1 MEAYRDESYAMSTFD
16 GRSVL
21 ITGGGTGIGK
31 GCAHHF
37 LALGAVVTIAGPDG
51 DVLESAAAE
60 LRDATGCDAVRT
72 AVCDVTDED
81 LVRRAVATAA
91 EDAGLDVLVANAGT
105 GWPGPVQLLDKAQWH
120 IAYDV
125 NVVGT
130 ALCIKHASPV
140 MRARGTGAVVA
151 ISSVE
156 ALRAG
161 KFMPTY
167 NVTKAALDTL
177 VACAARELGPLGI
190 RVNGIRPGVVLTEA
204 VRAQLTE
211 KSLQAGLRQ
220 TYLGRLGTPADIA
233 KAAAFLASEDASWV
247 TGQMLN
253 VCGGLSVHDG
263 ANYEGL
269 ARMVFGDKEIDDVS
283 ATTAEATR

>member
-1 MEAYRDESYAMSTFD
+1 MSAFE

-21 ITGGGTGIGK
+21 VTGGGTGIGK
-31 GCAHHF
+31 GCALAF
-37 LALGAVVTIAGPDG
+37 LQGGATVTIAGPQG

-60 LRDATGCDAVRT
+60 LIQEAGRGEVRT

-81 LVRRAVATAA
+81 LVRQAVAVAS
-91 EDAGLDVLVANAGT
+91 DPSGLDVLVANAGT

-130 ALCIKHASPV
+130 ALCIKHATRA
-140 MRARGTGAVVA
+140 MRGRNGAAVVA
-151 ISSVE
+151 VSSVE
-156 ALRAG
+156 ALRAS
-161 KFMPTY
+161 KFMPAY
-167 NVTKAALDTL
+167 NVTKAALDSL
-177 VACAARELGPLGI
+177 IACAARELGPLGI
-190 RVNGIRPGVVLTEA
+190 RVNGVRPGVVLTDA

-211 KSLQAGLRQ
+211 KSVAAGLRQ
-220 TYLGRLGTPADIA
+220 TYLGRLGTPTDIA
-233 KAAAFLASEDASWV
+233 QAVVFFASDAASWV

-269 ARMVFGDKEIDDVS
+269 ARMVFGDDAIDETKPGES
-283 ATTAEATR
+283 SPRQ

>member
-1 MEAYRDESYAMSTFD
+1 MITFD

-21 ITGGGTGIGK
+21 VTGGGTGIGK
-31 GCAHHF
+31 GCALLF
-37 LALGAVVTIAGPDG
+37 LERGASVTIAGPDG
-51 DVLESAAAE
+51 GVLESAAAE
-60 LRDATGCDAVRT
+60 LTQMTGRTEVRT
-72 AVCDVTDED
+72 AVCDVTEEEQ
-81 LVRRAVATAA
+81 VRQAVAVATEAG
-91 EDAGLDVLVANAGT
+91 GLDVLVANAGT

-130 ALCIKHASPV
+130 ALCIKHASLA
-140 MRARGTGAVVA
+140 MRTGGRGAVVA

-161 KFMPTY
+161 KFMPAY
-167 NVTKAALDTL
+167 NVTKAALDSL
-177 VACAARELGPLGI
+177 VACAARELGGLGI
-190 RVNGIRPGVVLTEA
+190 RVNGVRPGVVLTEA
-204 VRAQLTE
+204 VQAQLTE
-211 KSLQAGLRQ
+211 KSISAGLRQ

-233 KAAAFLASEDASWV
+233 RAVAFLASDESSWV

-263 ANYEGL
+263 ASYEGL
-269 ARMVFGDKEIDDVS
+269 ARMVFGDDAIDEVRPGAS
-283 ATTAEATR
+283 SPKP

>member
-1 MEAYRDESYAMSTFD
+1 MSDFD

-21 ITGGGTGIGK
+21 VTGGGTGIGK
-31 GCAHHF
+31 GCASLF
-37 LALGAVVTIAGPDG
+37 LERGASVTIAGPDG
-51 DVLESAAAE
+51 EILESAAAE
-60 LRDATGCDAVRT
+60 LHQMTGRAAVRT

-81 LVRRAVATAA
+81 QVRNAVAVATEAG
-91 EDAGLDVLVANAGT
+91 GLDVLVANAGT

-130 ALCIKHASPV
+130 ALCIKHASV
-140 MRARGTGAVVA
+140 AMRSAGRGAVVA

-161 KFMPTY
+161 KFMPAY
-167 NVTKAALDTL
+167 NVTKAALDSL
-177 VACAARELGPLGI
+177 VACAARELGGLGI
-190 RVNGIRPGVVLTEA
+190 RVNGVRPGVVLTDA
-204 VRAQLTE
+204 VQAQLTE
-211 KSLQAGLRQ
+211 KSIAAGLRQ

-233 KAAAFLASEDASWV
+233 RAVAFLASDESSWV

-263 ANYEGL
+263 ASYEGL
-269 ARMVFGDKEIDDVS
+269 ARMVFGDDAINEVKPRESSDAS
-283 ATTAEATR
+283 

>member
-1 MEAYRDESYAMSTFD
+1 MEGQPHEEHAMSTFD

-21 ITGGGTGIGK
+21 VTGGGTGIGK
-31 GCAHHF
+31 GCALRF
-37 LALGAVVTIAGPDG
+37 LESGATVTIAGPDG
-51 DVLESAAAE
+51 DVLESAAIE
-60 LRDATGCDAVRT
+60 LRQVTGRSTVRT
-72 AVCDVTDED
+72 AVCDVTDEEQ
-81 LVRRAVATAA
+81 VRQAVAVAT
-91 EDAGLDVLVANAGT
+91 DGGGLDVLVANAGT

-130 ALCIKHASPV
+130 ALCIKHATV
-140 MRARGTGAVVA
+140 AMRARGRGAVVA

-161 KFMPTY
+161 KFMPAY
-167 NVTKAALDTL
+167 NITKAALDSL
-177 VACAARELGPLGI
+177 VACAARELGGFGI
-190 RVNGIRPGVVLTEA
+190 RVNGVRPGVVLTDS
-204 VRAQLTE
+204 VQAQLTE
-211 KSLQAGLRQ
+211 KSIAAGLRQ

-233 KAAAFLASEDASWV
+233 GAVAFLASEDASWV

-253 VCGGLSVHDG
+253 VCGGLSIHDG

-269 ARMVFGDKEIDDVS
+269 ARMVFGDEAIDDVKPS
-283 ATTAEATR
+283 GSSTTP

>member
-1 MEAYRDESYAMSTFD
+1 MSTFD

-31 GCAHHF
+31 GCAQHF
-37 LALGAVVTIAGPDG
+37 LAHGATITIAGPDG
-51 DVLESAAAE
+51 DVLELAAAE
-60 LRDATGCDAVRT
+60 LRNATGNDAVRT
-72 AVCDVTDED
+72 TVCDVTEED
-81 LVRRAVATAA
+81 QVERAVATAA
-91 EDAGLDVLVANAGT
+91 KDGTLDVLVANAGT
-105 GWPGPVQLLDKAQWH
+105 AWPGPVQLLDKAQWH
-120 IAYDV
+120 LAYDV

-140 MRARGTGAVVA
+140 MRGRGTGAVVA

-156 ALRAG
+156 ALRANR
-161 KFMPTY
+161 FMPTY

-190 RVNGIRPGVVLTEA
+190 RVNGVRPGVVLTDA

-211 KSLQAGLRQ
+211 SSLQAGLRQ
-220 TYLGRLGTPADIA
+220 SYLGRYGTPADIA
-233 KAAAFLASEDASWV
+233 KAVGFLASEEASWV

-253 VCGGLSVHDG
+253 VCGGLSVH
-263 ANYEGL
+263 ANFEGL
-269 ARMVFGDKEIDDVS
+269 ARMVFGDKEIDAVS
-283 ATTAEATR
+283 APGAGHAG

>member
-1 MEAYRDESYAMSTFD
+1 MTAFERRT
-16 GRSVL
+16 VL
-21 ITGGGTGIGK
+21 VTGGGTGIGK
-31 GCAHHF
+31 GCALHF
-37 LALGAVVTIAGPDG
+37 LEGGATVTIAGPDG
-51 DVLESAAAE
+51 DVLESAASE
-60 LRDATGCDAVRT
+60 LVEATGRDTVRT

-81 LVRRAVATAA
+81 LVRKAVAVAA
-91 EDAGLDVLVANAGT
+91 DTSGLDVLVANAGT

-130 ALCIKHASPV
+130 ALCIKHATRA
-140 MRARGTGAVVA
+140 MRGRSGGAMVA
-151 ISSVE
+151 VSSVE
-156 ALRAG
+156 ALRAS
-161 KFMPTY
+161 KFMPAY
-167 NVTKAALDTL
+167 NVTKAALDSL

-190 RVNGIRPGVVLTEA
+190 RVNGVRPGVVLTDA

-211 KSLQAGLRQ
+211 KSVAAGLRQ
-220 TYLGRLGTPADIA
+220 TYLGRLGTPTDIA
-233 KAAAFLASEDASWV
+233 QAVAFLASDAASWV

-269 ARMVFGDKEIDDVS
+269 ARMLFGDEAIDGTKS
-283 ATTAEATR
+283 GGSSPPQ

>member
-1 MEAYRDESYAMSTFD
+1 MSTFE

-21 ITGGGTGIGK
+21 VTGGGTGIGK
-31 GCAHHF
+31 GCAQHF
-37 LALGAVVTIAGPDG
+37 LASGATVTIAGPDG
-51 DVLESAAAE
+51 EILESAATE
-60 LRDATGCDAVRT
+60 LVQATGRTAVRT

-81 LVRRAVATAA
+81 LVREAVGVAT
-91 EDAGLDVLVANAGT
+91 ETGGLDVLVANAGT

-120 IAYDV
+120 TAYDV

-130 ALCIKHASPV
+130 ALCIKHAAHA
-140 MRARGTGAVVA
+140 MRDRDGCAIVAV
-151 ISSVE
+151 SSVE
-156 ALRAG
+156 ALRAS
-161 KFMPTY
+161 KFMAAY
-167 NVTKAALDTL
+167 NVTKAALDSL

-190 RVNGIRPGVVLTEA
+190 RVNGVRPGVVLTDA

-211 KSLQAGLRQ
+211 KSVSAGLRQ

-233 KAAAFLASEDASWV
+233 QAVAFLASDAASWV

-269 ARMVFGDKEIDDVS
+269 ARMLFGDDAIDELKPRGPS
-283 ATTAEATR
+283 PTR

>member
-1 MEAYRDESYAMSTFD
+1 MEAYLEQSHAVSTFD

-21 ITGGGTGIGK
+21 VTGGGTGIGK
-31 GCAHHF
+31 GCAQHF
-37 LALGAVVTIAGPDG
+37 LAHGATVTVAGPDG
-51 DVLESAAAE
+51 DVLESAATE
-60 LRDATGCDAVRT
+60 LRDTTGNDAVRT
-72 AVCDVTDED
+72 AVCDVTEEEQ
-81 LVRRAVATAA
+81 VQRAVATAA
-91 EDAGLDVLVANAGT
+91 KGGSLDVLVANAGT
-105 GWPGPVQLLDKAQWH
+105 AWPGPVQLLDKAQWH

-130 ALCIKHASPV
+130 ALCIKHTSPLL
-140 MRARGTGAVVA
+140 RGRGTGAVVA

-156 ALRAG
+156 ALRANR
-161 KFMPTY
+161 FMPTY
-167 NVTKAALDTL
+167 NVTKAALDSL

-190 RVNGIRPGVVLTEA
+190 RVNGVRPGVVLTEA

-211 KSLQAGLRQ
+211 SSVQAGLRQ

-269 ARMVFGDKEIDDVS
+269 ARIVFGDEEIDDVS

>member
-1 MEAYRDESYAMSTFD
+1 MSTFD
-16 GRSVL
+16 GCSVL
-21 ITGGGTGIGK
+21 VTGGGTGIGK
-31 GCAHHF
+31 GCAMLF
-37 LALGAVVTIAGPDG
+37 LERGASVTIAGPDG

-60 LRDATGCDAVRT
+60 LLQLTGRAAVRT

-81 LVRRAVATAA
+81 HVRNAVAVAA
-91 EDAGLDVLVANAGT
+91 ETGGLDVLVANAGT
-105 GWPGPVQLLDKAQWH
+105 GWPGPVQLLNKAQWH

-130 ALCIKHASPV
+130 ALCIKHASLA
-140 MRARGTGAVVA
+140 MRARGRGAVVA

-161 KFMPTY
+161 KFMPAY
-167 NVTKAALDTL
+167 NVTKAALDSL
-177 VACAARELGPLGI
+177 VICAARELGGLGI
-190 RVNGIRPGVVLTEA
+190 RVNGVRPGVVLTDA
-204 VRAQLTE
+204 VQAQLTE
-211 KSLQAGLRQ
+211 RSIAAGLRQ

-233 KAAAFLASEDASWV
+233 RAVAFLSSDESSWV

-263 ANYEGL
+263 ASYEGL
-269 ARMVFGDKEIDDVS
+269 ARMVFGDDAIDDVKPDAAS
-283 ATTAEATR
+283 RAP

>member
-1 MEAYRDESYAMSTFD
+1 MNTGE
-16 GRSVL
+16 GLSVL
-21 ITGGGTGIGK
+21 VTGGGTGIGK
-31 GCAHHF
+31 GCALRF
-37 LALGAVVTIAGPDG
+37 LQRGATVTIAGPDG
-51 DVLESAAAE
+51 DVLASAATE
-60 LRDATGCDAVRT
+60 LRAATGRDTVRT

-81 LVRRAVATAA
+81 LVREAVAVATDA
-91 EDAGLDVLVANAGT
+91 AGLDVLVANAGT
-105 GWPGPVQLLDKAQWH
+105 GWPGPLQLLDKAQWH

-130 ALCIKHASPV
+130 ALCIKHATTA
-140 MRARGTGAVVA
+140 MRANGSGAVVA

-161 KFMPTY
+161 KYMPAY
-167 NVTKAALDTL
+167 NVTKSALDSL

-190 RVNGIRPGVVLTEA
+190 RVNGVRPGVVLTDA
-204 VRAQLTE
+204 VRSQLTE
-211 KSLQAGLRQ
+211 KSIAAGLRQ

-233 KAAAFLASEDASWV
+233 GAVAFLASDDASWI

-263 ANYEGL
+263 ASYEGL
-269 ARMVFGDKEIDDVS
+269 ARMVFGDEAIDDVKPHGS
-283 ATTAEATR
+283 SRTP

>member
-1 MEAYRDESYAMSTFD
+1 MSTFE

-21 ITGGGTGIGK
+21 VTGGGTGIGK
-31 GCAHHF
+31 GCALHF
-37 LALGAVVTIAGPDG
+37 LEHGAIVTIAGPEG
-51 DVLESAAAE
+51 DVLESAATE
-60 LRDATGCDAVRT
+60 LRHATGRSAVRT

-81 LVRRAVATAA
+81 LVRDAVATAV
-91 EDAGLDVLVANAGT
+91 DDGGLDVLVANAGT

-120 IAYDV
+120 VAYDV

-130 ALCIKHASPV
+130 ALCIKHASHA
-140 MRARGTGAVVA
+140 MRSRGGGAVVA
-151 ISSVE
+151 LSSVE

-161 KFMPTY
+161 KFMPAY
-167 NVTKAALDTL
+167 NVTKAALDSL
-177 VACAARELGPLGI
+177 VACAARELGALGI
-190 RVNGIRPGVVLTEA
+190 RVNGVRPGVILTDA
-204 VRAQLTE
+204 VRTQLTE
-211 KSLQAGLRQ
+211 KSVAAGLRQ

-233 KAAAFLASEDASWV
+233 QAVAFLASDDASWV

-269 ARMVFGDKEIDDVS
+269 ARMVFGDEHIDATKPRGSSS
-283 ATTAEATR
+283 AP

>member
-1 MEAYRDESYAMSTFD
+1 MSTFH

-31 GCAHHF
+31 GCAEHF
-37 LALGAVVTIAGPDG
+37 LASGATVTIAGPDI
-51 DVLESAAAE
+51 DVLESAAGE
-60 LRDATGCDAVRT
+60 LRQSSGPGTART
-72 AVCDVTDED
+72 VVCDVTDED
-81 LVRRAVATAA
+81 LVQRAVAVAA
-91 EDAGLDVLVANAGT
+91 DDVGLDVLVANAGT
-105 GWPGPVQLLDKAQWH
+105 AWPGPVQLLDKAQWH

-130 ALCIKHASPV
+130 ALCIKHASRV
-140 MRARGTGAVVA
+140 MRGSGSGAVVA

-156 ALRAG
+156 ALRASR
-161 KFMPTY
+161 FMPAY

-190 RVNGIRPGVVLTEA
+190 RVNGVRPGVVLTEA

-211 KSLQAGLRQ
+211 KSLAAGLRQ

-233 KAAAFLASEDASWV
+233 GAVAFLSSPDASWV

-269 ARMVFGDKEIDDVS
+269 ARMVFGDSAIDDVKPS
-283 ATTAEATR
+283 AHGEIP

>member
-1 MEAYRDESYAMSTFD
+1 MSTFS

-21 ITGGGTGIGK
+21 VTGGGTGIGK
-31 GCAHHF
+31 GCALHF
-37 LALGAVVTIAGPDG
+37 LEQGATVTIAGPDG
-51 DVLESAAAE
+51 EVLESAAAE
-60 LRDATGCDAVRT
+60 LIQATGRSTMRT
-72 AVCDVTDED
+72 AVCDVTDEE
-81 LVRRAVATAA
+81 LVREAVAIAV
-91 EDAGLDVLVANAGT
+91 DGGGLDVLVANAGT

-130 ALCIKHASPV
+130 ALCMKHASRA
-140 MRARGTGAVVA
+140 MRDRGGAVVA

-161 KFMPTY
+161 KFMPAY
-167 NVTKAALDTL
+167 NVTKAALDSL
-177 VACAARELGPLGI
+177 VVCAAREFGALGI
-190 RVNGIRPGVVLTEA
+190 RVNGVRPGVVLTDA
-204 VRAQLTE
+204 VQTQLTE
-211 KSLQAGLRQ
+211 KSVAAGLRQ
-220 TYLGRLGTPADIA
+220 TYVGRLGTPADIA
-233 KAAAFLASEDASWV
+233 QAVAFLASDNASFI

-269 ARMVFGDKEIDDVS
+269 ARMVFGDEAIDDVKPRGS
-283 ATTAEATR
+283 TPRA

>member
-1 MEAYRDESYAMSTFD
+1 M
-16 GRSVL
+16 
-21 ITGGGTGIGK
+21 
-31 GCAHHF
+31 
-37 LALGAVVTIAGPDG
+37 
-51 DVLESAAAE
+51 
-60 LRDATGCDAVRT
+60 
-72 AVCDVTDED
+72 
-81 LVRRAVATAA
+81 
-91 EDAGLDVLVANAGT
+91 
-105 GWPGPVQLLDKAQWH
+105 DKAQWH
-120 IAYDV
+120 FAYDV

-140 MRARGTGAVVA
+140 MRGRGTGAVVA

-156 ALRAG
+156 ALRASR
-161 KFMPTY
+161 FMPTY

-177 VACAARELGPLGI
+177 VACAACELGPFGI

-220 TYLGRLGTPADIA
+220 TYLGRLGTVADIA
-233 KAAAFLASEDASWV
+233 KAVGFLASEDASWV

-269 ARMVFGDKEIDDVS
+269 ARMVFGDSAIDDVF
-283 ATTAEATR
+283 ATTAERTR

>member
-1 MEAYRDESYAMSTFD
+1 MSAFE
-16 GRSVL
+16 GRLVL
-21 ITGGGTGIGK
+21 VTGGGTGIGK
-31 GCAHHF
+31 GCALAF
-37 LALGAVVTIAGPDG
+37 LQGGATVTIAGPQG

-60 LRDATGCDAVRT
+60 LIQEAGRGEVRT

-81 LVRRAVATAA
+81 LVRQAVAVAS
-91 EDAGLDVLVANAGT
+91 DPSGLDVLVANAGT

-130 ALCIKHASPV
+130 ALCIKHATRA
-140 MRARGTGAVVA
+140 MRGRNGAAVVA
-151 ISSVE
+151 VSSVE
-156 ALRAG
+156 ALRAS
-161 KFMPTY
+161 KFMPAY
-167 NVTKAALDTL
+167 NVTKAALDSL
-177 VACAARELGPLGI
+177 IACAARELGPLGI
-190 RVNGIRPGVVLTEA
+190 RVNGVRPGVVLTDA

-211 KSLQAGLRQ
+211 KSVAAGLRQ
-220 TYLGRLGTPADIA
+220 TYLGRLGTPTDIA
-233 KAAAFLASEDASWV
+233 QAVVFFASDAASWV

-269 ARMVFGDKEIDDVS
+269 ARMVFGDDAIDETKPGES
-283 ATTAEATR
+283 SPRQ

>member
-1 MEAYRDESYAMSTFD
+1 MSTFD

-31 GCAHHF
+31 GCAQHF
-37 LALGAVVTIAGPDG
+37 LAHGATVTIAGPDG

-60 LRDATGCDAVRT
+60 LRDATGNDAVRT
-72 AVCDVTDED
+72 AVCDVTEEEM
-81 LVRRAVATAA
+81 VQRAVATAT
-91 EDAGLDVLVANAGT
+91 EDGGLDVLVANAGT
-105 GWPGPVQLLDKAQWH
+105 GWPGPVQLMDKAQWH

-140 MRARGTGAVVA
+140 MRSRGTGAVVA

-156 ALRAG
+156 AVRAS
-161 KFMPTY
+161 KFMPAY

-190 RVNGIRPGVVLTEA
+190 RVNAIRPGVVLTEA

-233 KAAAFLASEDASWV
+233 KAVGFLASADASWV

-269 ARMVFGDKEIDDVS
+269 ARMVFGDKEIDDIS
-283 ATTAEATR
+283 AERAR

>member
-1 MEAYRDESYAMSTFD
+1 MNAFE

-21 ITGGGTGIGK
+21 VTGGGTGIGK
-31 GCAHHF
+31 GCALAF
-37 LALGAVVTIAGPDG
+37 LKGGATVTIAGPDG
-51 DVLESAAAE
+51 DVLKSAAAE
-60 LRDATGCDAVRT
+60 LIQEAGRDAVRT
-72 AVCDVTDED
+72 AVCDVTDEN
-81 LVRRAVATAA
+81 LVRQAVAVAS
-91 EDAGLDVLVANAGT
+91 DPSGVDVLVANAGT

-130 ALCIKHASPV
+130 AVCIKHASAA
-140 MRARGTGAVVA
+140 MRSRGGGAVVA

-161 KFMPTY
+161 KNMPAY
-167 NVTKAALDTL
+167 NVTKAALDSL
-177 VACAARELGPLGI
+177 VTCAARELGPLGI
-190 RVNGIRPGVVLTEA
+190 RVNGVRPGVVLTDA
-204 VRAQLTE
+204 VRSQLTE
-211 KSLQAGLRQ
+211 KSIAAGLRQ

-233 KAAAFLASEDASWV
+233 GAVTFLASDDASWI

-269 ARMVFGDKEIDDVS
+269 ARMVFGDDAIDATKPARSS
-283 ATTAEATR
+283 APQ

>member
-1 MEAYRDESYAMSTFD
+1 MTARRD
-16 GRSVL
+16 
-21 ITGGGTGIGK
+21 
-31 GCAHHF
+31 
-37 LALGAVVTIAGPDG
+37 
-51 DVLESAAAE
+51 
-60 LRDATGCDAVRT
+60 
-72 AVCDVTDED
+72 
-81 LVRRAVATAA
+81 
-91 EDAGLDVLVANAGT
+91 
-105 GWPGPVQLLDKAQWH
+105 
-120 IAYDV
+120 
-125 NVVGT
+125 
-130 ALCIKHASPV
+130 
-140 MRARGTGAVVA
+140 RGTGAVVV

-156 ALRAG
+156 AVRAS

-204 VRAQLTE
+204 VSAQLTE

-233 KAAAFLASEDASWV
+233 KAAAFLASDDASWV

-269 ARMVFGDKEIDDVS
+269 ARMVFGDKEIDDIS

>member
-1 MEAYRDESYAMSTFD
+1 MEAYRDERRAMSTLG
-16 GRSVL
+16 GRAVL
-21 ITGGGTGIGK
+21 ITGGGTGIGR
-31 GCAHHF
+31 GCARHF
-37 LALGAVVTIAGPDG
+37 LTHGATVTIAGPDG
-51 DVLESAAAE
+51 EVLDSAAAE

-72 AVCDVTDED
+72 AVCDVTEEEQ
-81 LVRRAVATAA
+81 VQRAVATAT
-91 EDAGLDVLVANAGT
+91 EDGGLDVLIANAGT
-105 GWPGPVQLLDKAQWH
+105 AWPGPVQLLDKVQWH

-130 ALCIKHASPV
+130 ALCIKHSSPV
-140 MRARGTGAVVA
+140 MRDRGTGAVVA

-156 ALRAG
+156 AVRAS

-204 VRAQLTE
+204 VSAQLTE

-233 KAAAFLASEDASWV
+233 KAAVFLASDEASWV

-269 ARMVFGDKEIDDVS
+269 ARMVFGDSAIDEIS
-283 ATTAEATR
+283 APATERAR

>member
-1 MEAYRDESYAMSTFD
+1 MSTFE

-21 ITGGGTGIGK
+21 VTGGSTGIGK
-31 GCAHHF
+31 GCALHF
-37 LALGAVVTIAGPDG
+37 LEGGATVTIAGPDG
-51 DVLESAAAE
+51 EILESAAAE
-60 LRDATGCDAVRT
+60 LVQATGRTAVRT

-81 LVRRAVATAA
+81 LVREAMAVATEAG
-91 EDAGLDVLVANAGT
+91 GLDVLVANAGT
-105 GWPGPVQLLDKAQWH
+105 GWPGPVELLDKAQWH

-130 ALCIKHASPV
+130 ALCIKHAAHT
-140 MRARGTGAVVA
+140 MRDRGGGAVVA
-151 ISSVE
+151 VSSVE
-156 ALRAG
+156 ALRAS
-161 KFMPTY
+161 KFMPAY
-167 NVTKAALDTL
+167 NVTKAALDSL

-190 RVNGIRPGVVLTEA
+190 RVNGVRPGVVLTEA

-211 KSLQAGLRQ
+211 KSVAAGLRQ

-233 KAAAFLASEDASWV
+233 QAVAFLASDAASWV

-269 ARMVFGDKEIDDVS
+269 ARMLFGDDAIDDIKPRGPG
-283 ATTAEATR
+283 TTR

>member
-1 MEAYRDESYAMSTFD
+1 MSTFD

-31 GCAHHF
+31 GCAQHF
-37 LALGAVVTIAGPDG
+37 LAHGATVTIAGPDG

-60 LRDATGCDAVRT
+60 LRDATGNDAVRT
-72 AVCDVTDED
+72 AVCDVTEEE
-81 LVRRAVATAA
+81 LVQRAVATAT
-91 EDAGLDVLVANAGT
+91 EDGGLDVLVANAGT
-105 GWPGPVQLLDKAQWH
+105 GWPGPVQLMDKAQWH

-130 ALCIKHASPV
+130 ALCIKHASPA
-140 MRARGTGAVVA
+140 MRSRGTGAVVA

-156 ALRAG
+156 ALRAS
-161 KFMPTY
+161 KFMPAY

-233 KAAAFLASEDASWV
+233 KAVGFLASEDASWV

-269 ARMVFGDKEIDDVS
+269 ARMVFGDKEIDDIS
-283 ATTAEATR
+283 AERAR

>member
-1 MEAYRDESYAMSTFD
+1 VSIFD

-21 ITGGGTGIGK
+21 VTGGGTGIGK
-31 GCAHHF
+31 GCAQHF
-37 LALGAVVTIAGPDG
+37 LAHGATVTIAGPDG

-60 LRDATGCDAVRT
+60 LRDTTGNDAVRT
-72 AVCDVTDED
+72 ALCDVTEEEQ
-81 LVRRAVATAA
+81 VQRAVATATH
-91 EDAGLDVLVANAGT
+91 DGGLDVLVANAGT
-105 GWPGPVQLLDKAQWH
+105 AWPGPVQLMDKAQWH
-120 IAYDV
+120 FAYDV

-140 MRARGTGAVVA
+140 MRAHGAGAVVA

-156 ALRAG
+156 ALRANR
-161 KFMPTY
+161 FMPTY

-190 RVNGIRPGVVLTEA
+190 RVNGVRPGVVLTEA

-233 KAAAFLASEDASWV
+233 KAVGFLASEDASWV

-263 ANYEGL
+263 ANFEGL
-269 ARMVFGDKEIDDVS
+269 ARLVFGDAEIDALS
-283 ATTAEATR
+283 APGADHPE

>member
-1 MEAYRDESYAMSTFD
+1 MSAFD
-16 GRSVL
+16 GQSVL

-31 GCAHHF
+31 GCAEHF
-37 LALGAVVTIAGPDG
+37 LARGATVTIAGPDA
-51 DVLESAAAE
+51 DVLESAASD
-60 LRDATGCDAVRT
+60 LRQSTGRSTVRT
-72 AVCDVTDED
+72 VVCDVTDEE
-81 LVRRAVATAA
+81 LVREAVTVAVGAG
-91 EDAGLDVLVANAGT
+91 GLDVLVANAGT
-105 GWPGPVQLLDKAQWH
+105 GWPGPVQLLDKAGWH
-120 IAYDV
+120 VAYDV
-125 NVVGT
+125 NVIGT
-130 ALCIKHASPV
+130 ALCIKHASPF
-140 MRARGTGAVVA
+140 MRDSGTGAVVA

-156 ALRAG
+156 ALRASR
-161 KFMPTY
+161 FMPTY

-211 KSLQAGLRQ
+211 KSLAAGLRQ

-233 KAAAFLASEDASWV
+233 GAVAFLCSPDASWV

-269 ARMVFGDKEIDDVS
+269 ARMVFGDSEIDDVKPS
-283 ATTAEATR
+283 AHGELA

>member
-1 MEAYRDESYAMSTFD
+1 MSTFH

-31 GCAHHF
+31 GCAEHF
-37 LALGAVVTIAGPDG
+37 LARGATVTIAGPDV
-51 DVLESAAAE
+51 DVLESAAGE
-60 LRDATGCDAVRT
+60 LRQITGRSTVRT
-72 AVCDVTDED
+72 VVCDVTDED
-81 LVRRAVATAA
+81 LVQRAVAMAA
-91 EDAGLDVLVANAGT
+91 DGVGLDVLVANAGT
-105 GWPGPVQLLDKAQWH
+105 AWPDPVQPLDKAQWH
-120 IAYDV
+120 LAYDV

-130 ALCIKHASPV
+130 ALCIKHASAVIPGSG
-140 MRARGTGAVVA
+140 AGAVVA

-156 ALRAG
+156 ALRASR
-161 KFMPTY
+161 FMPAY

-177 VACAARELGPLGI
+177 VACAVRELGPLGI
-190 RVNGIRPGVVLTEA
+190 RVNGVRPGVVLTDA

-211 KSLQAGLRQ
+211 KSLAAGLRQ
-220 TYLGRLGTPADIA
+220 TYLSRLGTPADIA
-233 KAAAFLASEDASWV
+233 WAVAFLSSPDASWV

-269 ARMVFGDKEIDDVS
+269 ARMVFGDSAIDDVKPS
-283 ATTAEATR
+283 AQGEIP

>member
-1 MEAYRDESYAMSTFD
+1 MSTFD

-31 GCAHHF
+31 GCAQHF
-37 LALGAVVTIAGPDG
+37 LGYGATVTIAGPDG
-51 DVLESAAAE
+51 DVLESSAAE
-60 LRDATGCDAVRT
+60 LRDATGNDAVRT
-72 AVCDVTDED
+72 AVCDVTEEE
-81 LVRRAVATAA
+81 LVHRAVATAT
-91 EDAGLDVLVANAGT
+91 EDGGLDVLVANAGT
-105 GWPGPVQLLDKAQWH
+105 AWPGPVQLLDKAQWH

-140 MRARGTGAVVA
+140 MRSRGTGAVVA

-156 ALRAG
+156 AVRAS
-161 KFMPTY
+161 KFMPAY

-233 KAAAFLASEDASWV
+233 KAAAFLASDDASWV

-269 ARMVFGDKEIDDVS
+269 ARMVFGDSAIDEIS
-283 ATTAEATR
+283 TPEAERTR